1 MTILFVILAT
11 VVAVG
16 IFDGISTVIQ
26 SRYDREMDRRRW
38 NTPAPAMLRY
48 RERGAK

>member
-1 MTILFVILAT
+1 MTVLVVIVA
-11 VVAVG
+11 VIVAVG
-16 IFDGISTVIQ
+16 IFDGICTVIQ

-38 NTPAPAMLRY
+38 NTPAPVMLQY